1 MKKILTV
8 SILILAFS
16 KSYFSQRQMNLNY
29 RSPLEIPLVFAANF
43 GELRTNHFHMGI
55 DYKTRHVEGL
65 KIVAVQD
72 GYVSRI
78 KVSSYGYGK
87 AIYINHPEGITSV
100 YAHCS
105 KFIGQIDSLISIK
118 QEELES
124 YEVDIYLDSTEIK
137 VTKGQNIALSGNTG
151 GSTAP
156 HLHFELRDTKT
167 ETALNP
173 LIFGYDII
181 DSKQPILSHLKIYS
195 LSKEGYIASAKS
207 FKFNLRLNGNKYVP
221 ETASIRIPINYI
233 SNEGGI
239 GFSFDVYDPYDLSS
253 NKLGIHSSEL
263 SINNKI
269 IFNTQIDSISF
280 ENTRYINSHT
290 DYYEF
295 STNRR
300 NYHKS
305 FKTINNP
312 LSIYKSSSNGASQ
325 LKVGDTLNIRYKS
338 LDTKKNTSTCEFKVI
353 VTESDNKDYAL
364 INFDNM
370 SLVTSK
376 SVYYNMDSSI
386 IIHSENGTFY
396 EPLNLSIKA
405 KGDNQSFSFGNKT
418 IPIQKPIDIKISI
431 SNIDSSELKS
441 YYLSL
446 NDRYLE
452 TISKNNSLLCKS
464 KYLGDFKLKIDT
476 IAPSIKPK
484 NFNSNNVQ
492 GYNQLSWK
500 VYDLSSGLSDYDLFI
515 DGKWYLLE
523 YEYKN
528 NTVTFTIPKSLKGTR
543 DLKIIAKDNCLNTE
557 TWSGNLLF

>member
-1 MKKILTV
+1 MKKLTTV
-8 SILILAFS
+8 TFLILAFS
-16 KSYFSQRQMNLNY
+16 KSYFSQLQTNLNY

-43 GELRTNHFHMGI
+43 GELRSNHFHMGI

-118 QEELES
+118 QEELQS
-124 YEVDIYLDSTEIK
+124 YEVDVYLDSHEIK

-181 DSKQPILSHLKIYS
+181 DSKQPILSHLKVYS
-195 LSKEGYIASAKS
+195 LSKEGYIASSKS
-207 FKFNLRLNGNKYVP
+207 FKFNLKLSNNKYTP
-221 ETASIRIPINYI
+221 ETNSIRIPINFI
-233 SNEGGI
+233 SNNGGL

-253 NKLGIHSSEL
+253 NKLGVHSSEL
-263 SINNKI
+263 SINKNI

-295 STNRR
+295 SINRR

-312 LSIYKSSSNGASQ
+312 LSIYKSGSNGVHQ
-325 LKVGDTLNIRYKS
+325 LKVGDTLNISYKT
-338 LDTKKNTSTCEFKVI
+338 LDTKKNTSTCEFKIIVI
-353 VTESDNKDYAL
+353 GSDNKDYGL
-364 INFDNM
+364 FNFNNM
-370 SLVTSK
+370 PSVNSK
-376 SVYYNMDSSI
+376 SLYYSIDSSI
-386 IIHSENGTFY
+386 IIHAEKGTFY
-396 EPLNLSIKA
+396 EPINISIED
-405 KGDNQSFSFGNKT
+405 KGDKHNFSFGKKS
-418 IPIQKPIDIKISI
+418 IPIQKPINLKLKISK
-431 SNIDSSELKS
+431 IDSNKLNS
-441 YYLSL
+441 YYLSV

-452 TISKNNSLLCKS
+452 TIALKDSLFCTS
-464 KYLGDFKLKIDT
+464 KYLGDFKLKMDT
-476 IAPSIKPK
+476 ISPSIKPK
-484 NFNSNNVQ
+484 NFSSNNVQ
-492 GYNQLSWK
+492 NYNQLKWK
-500 VYDLSSGLSDYDLFI
+500 IYDSSSGLNDYDLFI
-515 DGKWYLLE
+515 DGKWHLLE

-528 NTVTFTIPKSLKGTR
+528 NTVTFTIPKNLKGTK
-543 DLKIIAKDNCLNTE
+543 DLKIIAKDNCSNIE
-557 TWSGNLLF
+557 TWTGKLLF